1 MNDNDRAEREAGN
14 NANSDGANS
23 IAYQGEEGA
32 NSHVACLQ
40 RFPDLQPVPCA
51 TFEDALH
58 AVKSGQAKYAMI
70 PIENTLAGR
79 VADVHHLL
87 PHAGLYIV
95 GEHFLPIRFQRT
107 FSSRSA
113 FASQD
118 QYLINAR
125 PLIAERS
132 TNFQNLLS
140 YERSRLSPMTK

>member
-1 MNDNDRAEREAGN
+1 MNDNNRAEREAGN
-14 NANSDGANS
+14 DAISDGANS

-51 TFEDALH
+51 TFEDALQ

-87 PHAGLYIV
+87 PHAGL
-95 GEHFLPIRFQRT
+95 
-107 FSSRSA
+107 
-113 FASQD
+113 FAH
-118 QYLINAR
+118 R
-125 PLIAERS
+125 PLSASGGRGPHGAKPRNES
-132 TNFQNLLS
+132 L
-140 YERSRLSPMTK
+140 SRLSAR